1 MKDGTRNPQY
11 RHLLVKDSTGG
22 LSFYG
27 LNIERSHSSL
37 QAEIRNSTNVDIYYM
52 KAETA
57 EPYRGRSSVLGI
69 LDSKAV
75 RLFGFSGNARPF
87 GQALVRVD
95 RSNDVLA
102 ANIAPVAPDPGF
114 WSISES
120 FENVTA
126 SIPGSRVVTYFRRDA
141 DAEAEAAL
149 PAAESSE
156 VDTSTARTNAASRP
170 SFPK

>member
-1 MKDGTRNPQY
+1 
-11 RHLLVKDSTGG
+11 
-22 LSFYG
+22 
-27 LNIERSHSSL
+27 
-37 QAEIRNSTNVDIYYM
+37 
-52 KAETA
+52 
-57 EPYRGRSSVLGI
+57 
-69 LDSKAV
+69 
-75 RLFGFSGNARPF
+75 
-87 GQALVRVD
+87 VD

-120 FENVTA
+120 FENIIA